1 MTHVLWSV
9 LGEERCVCEN
19 SILAL
24 CILLVNALKTHVTLS
39 LPLFVA
45 VLLGDVH
52 TAVWGISVV

>member
-1 MTHVLWSV
+1 MTHVSWPV

-24 CILLVNALKTHVTLS
+24 CILLVMHNALKTHVTLS

-45 VLLGDVH
+45 VLLEDVH
-52 TAVWGISVV
+52 